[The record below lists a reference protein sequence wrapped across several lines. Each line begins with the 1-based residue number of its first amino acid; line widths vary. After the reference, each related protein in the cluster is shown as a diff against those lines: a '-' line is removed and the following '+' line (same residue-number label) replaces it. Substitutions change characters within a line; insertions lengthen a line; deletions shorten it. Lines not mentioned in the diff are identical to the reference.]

1 VSLSGIG
8 INLFREPSL
17 DRPVL
22 IAAWPGIGN
31 IGLVAVN
38 SLREAVQAELFAEI
52 KPWDYFYP
60 RGITIEEG
68 VLTGMDFPTS
78 NFYFRRTGKGDVIFF
93 IGEEQPSGS
102 RRAHS
107 MSSMVL
113 DLAEHYEVSRI
124 YTAAAAVAPIHHSM
138 TPRIWGVPNS
148 SDIVSEIRRLPN
160 TILMSDIMERQGRGN
175 ITGMNGLL
183 MGLARERKLEGA
195 CLLGEVPVYVSQF
208 PTIYPKSSKSIV
220 ELLSAIL
227 GIEVDLSNL
236 DNLVV
241 EVEDN
246 IERLYQM
253 IPEQMRERIEK
264 LKYTTYLKE
273 DTEGTITEEDKKRIM
288 QEIDQFFST
297 GDKGH

>member
-1 VSLSGIG
+1 MSLSGIG
-8 INLFREPSL
+8 INLFNDPSL

-52 KPWDYFYP
+52 NPWDYFYP

-102 RRAHS
+102 RRAHR
-107 MSSMVL
+107 MSSIVL
-113 DLAEHYEVSRI
+113 DLAQHYGVSRI

-138 TPRIWGVPNS
+138 TPRIWGVPNH
-148 SDIVSEIRRLPN
+148 SDIVPEIRRLPN

-183 MGLARERKLEGA
+183 LGLAREREIEGA

-236 DNLVV
+236 DNLVA

-273 DTEGTITEEDKKRIM
+273 DTEETITEEDKKRIM
-288 QEIDQFFST
+288 QEIDQFFNT